1 MKAVSIVASVVGL
14 LFFLSAPFASASTDN
29 IRSLARVTMN
39 LDKPLSDA
47 DKASLNAIVE
57 SDDATDEEA
66 TIALALAQFD
76 QRVAPGDVD
85 RLYQVVED
93 DLSDESA
100 RVLAGI
106 LLRLNQNPDAD
117 DAAILAELA
126 SEGG

>member
-1 MKAVSIVASVVGL
+1 MKVVSIAAILGL

-66 TIALALAQFD
+66 TIALALSQFD

-106 LLRLNQNPDAD
+106 LLRLNQNPEAD

-126 SEGG
+126 K

>member
-1 MKAVSIVASVVGL
+1 MKVVSIAAVLGL

-29 IRSLARVTMN
+29 IRYLAQMTMN

-47 DKASLNAIVE
+47 DRASLDAIVD

-66 TIALALAQFD
+66 TIALALSKFD
-76 QRVAPGDVD
+76 QGVSPGDFN
-85 RLYQVVED
+85 RLFELVED

-100 RVLAGI
+100 RALAGI
-106 LLRLNQNPDAD
+106 LMRLNQSPDAD

-126 SEGG
+126 R

>member
-1 MKAVSIVASVVGL
+1 MKIVSIAAVFGL

-29 IRSLARVTMN
+29 IRYLAQMTMN

-47 DKASLNAIVE
+47 DRASLNAIVD

-66 TIALALAQFD
+66 TIALALSKFD
-76 QRVAPGDVD
+76 QGVAPGDVN
-85 RLYQVVED
+85 RLFEVVED

-106 LLRLNQNPDAD
+106 LLRLNQNPEAD
-117 DAAILAELA
+117 DAAMLAELA
-126 SEGG
+126 K